1 MIREGSI
8 FDYMRLKRF
17 EKCLIFVEKKN
28 FSKNGSG
35 QWAVSRRKF
44 KKNF

>member
-17 EKCLIFVEKKN
+17 EKCLIFVEKKK
-28 FSKNGSG
+28 FLKKW
-35 QWAVSRRKF
+35 QWAVGSEQ
-44 KKNF
+44 KKI

>member
-28 FSKNGSG
+28 FSKKMAVGSG
-35 QWAVSRRKF
+35 Q
-44 KKNF
+44 